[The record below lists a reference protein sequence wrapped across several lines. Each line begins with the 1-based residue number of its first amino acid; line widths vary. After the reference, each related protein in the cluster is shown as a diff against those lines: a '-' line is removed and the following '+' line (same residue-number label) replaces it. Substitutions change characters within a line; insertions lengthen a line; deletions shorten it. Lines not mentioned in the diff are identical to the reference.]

1 MIEYFLE
8 NNFQDSDS
16 LILFYKDHI
25 CESLMYQ
32 DPKIIK
38 LVTNKLIK
46 NIESYAQNN
55 TVIYKNML
63 PVFTRKELSNKEDW
77 LSKSVDKNRIAN
89 QNTSGSTTGESF
101 FFYNDR
107 KHIDFVQRKSEFDTI
122 LKEYDLYNKPLKI
135 LNLFKHPYNPKPE
148 SFFLK
153 TVNYSNHPF
162 HSYMAKE
169 SETIFVSWDGYVENS
184 EDWHKKLLDLLSQI
198 KVDIIL
204 GSGPVFNVLC
214 RYIKKN
220 NFKHFFA
227 TLLSHTSEFPIIND
241 FKFLQSNGNISLYCD
256 HMRCWDGG
264 ASFFTCKSGTYHL
277 NDNFAWTIQGEDNKF
292 ISTDYFN
299 MVAPFI
305 NYYNGDLCEIKEN
318 YELCSCGRYYR
329 PFKMLQNRPFA
340 LKGTSKLT
348 DIKQQISQLSFKND
362 LIQIQFENLSVIIS
376 SSRNL
381 ETVEKEILQ
390 NILKEYEIFW
400 K

>member
-89 QNTSGSTTGESF
+89 QNTSGSTTGENF

-135 LNLFKHPYNPKPE
+135 LNLYENLTNMP
-148 SFFLK
+148 FFLL
-153 TVNYSNHPF
+153 
-162 HSYMAKE
+162 
-169 SETIFVSWDGYVENS
+169 IEN
-184 EDWHKKLLDLLSQI
+184 
-198 KVDIIL
+198 
-204 GSGPVFNVLC
+204 
-214 RYIKKN
+214 
-220 NFKHFFA
+220 
-227 TLLSHTSEFPIIND
+227 TSSI
-241 FKFLQSNGNISLYCD
+241 ISLVLQLMLSCL
-256 HMRCWDGG
+256 
-264 ASFFTCKSGTYHL
+264 A
-277 NDNFAWTIQGEDNKF
+277 
-292 ISTDYFN
+292 
-299 MVAPFI
+299 I
-305 NYYNGDLCEIKEN
+305 NE
-318 YELCSCGRYYR
+318 
-329 PFKMLQNRPFA
+329 
-340 LKGTSKLT
+340 
-348 DIKQQISQLSFKND
+348 
-362 LIQIQFENLSVIIS
+362 
-376 SSRNL
+376 
-381 ETVEKEILQ
+381 
-390 NILKEYEIFW
+390 
-400 K
+400 